1 MRTDKVSVGLFS
13 LQYSVVDVTSF
24 SEKAGLYSVFLMTE
38 IRKWNAVFKW
48 NLGINIDVSADI
60 YTSGTS

>member
-13 LQYSVVDVTSF
+13 LQYSVFDVTSF
-24 SEKAGLYSVFLMTE
+24 SEKEGLHSVFLMTE